1 MVKINAGQFRAVCMA
16 ALFTMG
22 SAVISAP
29 YRGSD
34 GYAAIGFTVAFATA
48 LFCFSGLA
56 PAVNYVYKCR
66 SADCVYRKTIFGII
80 YFFTAALIFAD
91 AIFSFN
97 VFCDFVS
104 RNIIEKTP
112 KPIIALIFAAVIYF
126 ASINRDGTMLKFSLF
141 SAVISAAVII
151 VFFFFLVPRFN
162 FEYLFPVGKVSTAGV
177 FSQTVSYFFRVFLPA
192 FPLLLYPCLCGGE
205 KGSVITGLA
214 VGGVITAVTMCC
226 GILIF
231 GAEMA
236 ADMNYA
242 YADAIST
249 VSIGYLFTR
258 MDGFSY
264 FVFFATSLV
273 KICICVELIEK
284 LSARLNIRRRK
295 IVCAVLSILMLGINV
310 LV

>member
-1 MVKINAGQFRAVCMA
+1 MERINAGQFRVVCMA

-22 SAVISAP
+22 STVISAP

-34 GYAAIGFTVAFATA
+34 SYTLIGFAAAFAAA
-48 LFCFSGLA
+48 LFCFAGLI
-56 PAVNYVYKCR
+56 PAVNCIYNGGNNGGAYQKI
-66 SADCVYRKTIFGII
+66 IFGII
-80 YFFTAALIFAD
+80 YFFTAALLLTD
-91 AIFSFN
+91 AVFSFN

-126 ASINRDGTMLKFSLF
+126 AAINRDGTMLKFSLF
-141 SAVISAAVII
+141 SAVISAAVIT
-151 VFFFFLVPRFN
+151 VFFFFLMPRFKI
-162 FEYLFPVGKVSTAGV
+162 EYLLPVEKISAGGV
-177 FSQTVSYFFRVFLPA
+177 LSQTVSYFFRVFLPV

-205 KGSVITGLA
+205 KRSVITGLA
-214 VGGVITAVTMCC
+214 AGGIITAVTMSC

-236 ADMNYA
+236 ADMDYA
-242 YADAIST
+242 YANAIST

-273 KICICVELIEK
+273 KICICIELIEK
-284 LSARLNIRRRK
+284 LSAKLNIRRRK
-295 IVCAVLSILMLGINV
+295 TVCAVLSALMFGINL